1 MTVQQ
6 LAIVVAA
13 AIPLLAVSALAA
25 AADRRLSRKKEEGEG
40 LAFFILSSE
49 DDGGAGCSPCE
60 NCEKSIKPWRQLV
73 KRRRRKK
80 EGDFH
85 VLPQQLLKDGCSE

>member
-25 AADRRLSRKKEEGEG
+25 AADRRLSRKKKKVKG
-40 LAFFILSSE
+40 LLSSSSRRTQ

-73 KRRRRKK
+73 KRRRKK

>member
-25 AADRRLSRKKEEGEG
+25 DRRLSRKKKKVKG
-40 LAFFILSSE
+40 LLSSS
-49 DDGGAGCSPCE
+49 SPLKTME
-60 NCEKSIKPWRQLV
+60 ELAAHLVRIVKSR
-73 KRRRRKK
+73 
-80 EGDFH
+80 
-85 VLPQQLLKDGCSE
+85 

>member
-13 AIPLLAVSALAA
+13 AIPLLAVSALA

-73 KRRRRKK
+73 KRRRKK

>member
-13 AIPLLAVSALAA
+13 AIPLLAVSALA